1 MAARMHQRNKA
12 PNNTPGRN
20 TTQNHMKKHEGK
32 RERINIQ
39 RITAGSFQSLLLEEV
54 DRSMYKN
61 QSLFPTIAINNT
73 RL

>member
-20 TTQNHMKKHEGK
+20 TTQNHMKKHERK